1 MIGPSVLTIGNF
13 DGVHSGHRR
22 IIQRTVE
29 LARELHAKPSVL
41 TFDPHP
47 AKVVAPERAPKL
59 LSTPQQRSEIMRQLG
74 IEQVLILPFGDDFSR
89 LSPEEFAR
97 EVLVGR
103 FGALAVLVGEN
114 FHFGCGQAGDVTVLR
129 ELGGKYGFQTEVIPG
144 VVIRGQLVSS
154 TAVRRLIE
162 AGNVSRA
169 GRFLERPYAVD
180 GEVVSGHGIG
190 SRQTVPTLNLKTEA
204 EILPARG
211 VYITRTRDLLDG
223 RQWPSITNI
232 GIRPTFG
239 GDSLTVETF
248 LLAALTPPNPLQIRV
263 EFLKR
268 VREERKFDTPEA
280 LKSQIMSDVARANAF
295 FRRLNAIQ
303 GKIAHCGKISH

>member
-1 MIGPSVLTIGNF
+1 VTGPSVLTIGNF

-29 LARELHAKPSVL
+29 LAKELHAKPSVL

-59 LSTPQQRSEIMRQLG
+59 LSTPQQRSELMRQLG

-103 FGALAVLVGEN
+103 FGARAVLVGDN
-114 FHFGCGQAGDVTVLR
+114 FHFGCDQAGDVTVLR

-162 AGNVSRA
+162 AGDVSRA

-211 VYITRTRDLLDG
+211 VYITRTSDLTDG

-232 GIRPTFG
+232 GIRPTFD
-239 GDSLTVETF
+239 GDSLTIETF
-248 LLAALTPPNPLQIRV
+248 LLAALSGPDPQHIRV
-263 EFLKR
+263 EFLRR
-268 VREERKFDTPEA
+268 VRDERKFDTPEA
-280 LKSQIMSDVARANAF
+280 LKSQIMKDVARANAF
-295 FRRLNAIQ
+295 FRRLSAVR
-303 GKIAHCGKISH
+303 GKIPHCGKIGL

>member
-180 GEVVSGHGIG
+180 GEVVSGHGVG